1 MIKSLAWSSNILD
14 GVKSSF
20 VAVIRFFLRNADI
33 LAKQHCQVPIKTLI
47 FDSGKKRKVRAISL
61 HNCLRF
67 PIYTLQQLKGH
78 AGSLFRIDVCRIGF
92 AAFLGI
98 CRSARLLRDL
108 LIMSTEQWL
117 ISWIIKHQS
126 HWLSWMEI
134 KDIEHSEKQKQEIYL
149 QIIIQ

>member
-1 MIKSLAWSSNILD
+1 MIKSLAWSSNVLD

-20 VAVIRFFLRNADI
+20 VAMIRFFLRNADI

-47 FDSGKKRKVRAISL
+47 FDRGKKRKVRAISL

-78 AGSLFRIDVCRIGF
+78 AGSLFRIDVCRISF

-108 LIMSTEQWL
+108 LVNYEYRTVA
-117 ISWIIKHQS
+117 
-126 HWLSWMEI
+126 
-134 KDIEHSEKQKQEIYL
+134 HSMDNKAPIPLTFMNGDQGY
-149 QIIIQ
+149 